1 MDEKKK
7 CIDGCMNTT
16 TNDIGI
22 KTCEFDGRII
32 TDISNACENYDD
44 WTDKKDE

>member
-1 MDEKKK
+1 MAKK
-7 CIDGCMNTT
+7 CLDGCMNIT

-32 TDISNACENYDD
+32 TELSKACDKFDD
-44 WTDKKDE
+44 WSEKKEDE